1 MNETTEHRKLVKM
14 EQNMG
19 CHVPVHQAVEPC
31 SFGPVQIR
39 HQVYCNLLLK
49 WVQPRLQPA
58 IPQMY
63 LKRNVIRLWGKWTC
77 SSILF
82 RRQAQSL
89 AAVKSIANRK
99 QDTVV
104 ADQSSRQADTT
115 FEPAPS
121 VPSLLRHTRHNQK
134 LQSGQEETDR
144 YDNWPEESPQSRH
157 LMQESRQDFLDEGFS
172 VVASF
177 TTCNNSMS
185 LGNAS
190 QYLCILREEQ

>member
-14 EQNMG
+14 EQYMG

-58 IPQMY
+58 IPQMC

-89 AAVKSIANRK
+89 AAVKSHSKPQIGYSCCRPVLQAGRYHIRTGTFGPFSTQTHKAQTRSYNPVRRK
-99 QDTVV
+99 LTDMTTGLRRAHK
-104 ADQSSRQADTT
+104 AD
-115 FEPAPS
+115 
-121 VPSLLRHTRHNQK
+121 
-134 LQSGQEETDR
+134 
-144 YDNWPEESPQSRH
+144 
-157 LMQESRQDFLDEGFS
+157 
-172 VVASF
+172 
-177 TTCNNSMS
+177 
-185 LGNAS
+185 
-190 QYLCILREEQ
+190 I